1 MSDKESIE
9 IEGGDG
15 VVQNLALDK
24 YTDLLLKLDE
34 ANDKIREMEAL
45 TQDLRKVSHEVKP
58 KEKFKLSHLFLDDN
72 KINEKSIIGF
82 LSFFMMVAFGIVDL
96 VTGLDGTDLVISD
109 FIYTSFVVVTLGSFG
124 IAEAGKAFSSKQ

>member
-15 VVQNLALDK
+15 VVQNLDLDK

-82 LSFFMMVAFGIVDL
+82 LSFLMMVAFGIVDL

>member
-15 VVQNLALDK
+15 VVQNLDLDK

-82 LSFFMMVAFGIVDL
+82 L
-96 VTGLDGTDLVISD
+96 
-109 FIYTSFVVVTLGSFG
+109 
-124 IAEAGKAFSSKQ
+124 

>member
-9 IEGGDG
+9 IESGEG
-15 VVQNLALDK
+15 VVQNLDLDK

-58 KEKFKLSHLFLDDN
+58 KEKFKLRQ
-72 KINEKSIIGF
+72 
-82 LSFFMMVAFGIVDL
+82 
-96 VTGLDGTDLVISD
+96 
-109 FIYTSFVVVTLGSFG
+109 
-124 IAEAGKAFSSKQ
+124 SKNS

>member
-15 VVQNLALDK
+15 VVQNLDLDK

-124 IAEAGKAFSSKQ
+124 IAEAGKIFGKKD

>member
-1 MSDKESIE
+1 MSEENIK
-9 IEGGDG
+9 IEGGEG
-15 VVQNLALDK
+15 VVQNLDLDK

-58 KEKFKLSHLFLDDN
+58 KEKFTISGLFMDDN

-82 LSFFMMVAFGIVDL
+82 ASFFMMVAFGVVDL
-96 VTGLDGTDLVISD
+96 VTGLDGTYLVISD